1 MIEKLK
7 LEPYIPE
14 SLVAHIYEKDGKLVA
29 ERYDTIY
36 WAQDNFINVNCS
48 KGLDCY
54 VEAKVFN
61 TLAQSIKEVIAKDK
75 VVQLTLFNG
84 AQYDLDMVD
93 GNLPTFEFPE
103 LSNKTVFD
111 FGGVEKAVSNSPLQ
125 KELNMVYADEFGI
138 VASNQVVGAVSN
150 VKFKSKTALTIPEG
164 IHAMLNGSDAEW
176 DILDGKLYVK
186 FGVYKIVAVLS
197 KLPVDAWWEAVRGAF
212 IDLPDFVS
220 VSGLKSSVS
229 RLSNF
234 GSNVYI
240 RDGKIEVNSDHW
252 EPIAIQGNGEMF
264 DISNLNQILTDDT
277 VGISLV
283 GGNLFMKTKDALFVC
298 CSIDIS

>member
-1 MIEKLK
+1 ML
-7 LEPYIPE
+7 
-14 SLVAHIYEKDGKLVA
+14 
-29 ERYDTIY
+29 
-36 WAQDNFINVNCS
+36 
-48 KGLDCY
+48 
-54 VEAKVFN
+54 
-61 TLAQSIKEVIAKDK
+61 
-75 VVQLTLFNG
+75 
-84 AQYDLDMVD
+84 
-93 GNLPTFEFPE
+93 NL
-103 LSNKTVFD
+103 
-111 FGGVEKAVSNSPLQ
+111 
-125 KELNMVYADEFGI
+125 
-138 VASNQVVGAVSN
+138 
-150 VKFKSKTALTIPEG
+150 KSKTALTIPEG

-264 DISNLNQILTDDT
+264 DFKS
-277 VGISLV
+277 
-283 GGNLFMKTKDALFVC
+283 
-298 CSIDIS
+298 